1 MTWSGGES
9 LPLRASTL
17 HYEEVDILY
26 KWFVYMI
33 TSEEGLTYT
42 GITHNIEKRLAEHN
56 EGRST
61 YTKRG
66 TNWRIAYQEEFE
78 TRTEA
83 RKREKYFKNN
93 AGKEWLRRRG
103 IL

>member
-1 MTWSGGES
+1 
-9 LPLRASTL
+9 
-17 HYEEVDILY
+17 
-26 KWFVYMI
+26 MI

-42 GITHNIEKRLAEHN
+42 GITHNLENRLSEHN

-66 TNWRIAYQEEFE
+66 TNLRIAYREEFG

-83 RKREKYFKNN
+83 GKREKYFKNN

>member
-1 MTWSGGES
+1 MN
-9 LPLRASTL
+9 
-17 HYEEVDILY
+17 
-26 KWFVYMI
+26 KWFVYVI

-56 EGRST
+56 EGRSN

-66 TNWRIAYQEEFE
+66 TNWRIVYREEFE